1 MAKNDK
7 VVKRGVYLY
16 LDGSE
21 IKNDIQSVEKEMR
34 GLVSMQKKMVVGSEE
49 YVRAGQKIRALKGII
64 AGHNAQLRE
73 TENQVKKNTVSFGKF
88 VDGFNRFFGII
99 GAAIAALTGFTLA
112 IRSLR
117 DEKNKLEESQ
127 AGLQALTGLDDES
140 ITWLTA
146 QAKKLSTTMTKEGL
160 RVRQSANEILDAFML
175 VGSAKPE
182 LLGDKEALAA
192 VTEEAMR
199 LQAAAKDITLTEAV
213 DALTLSLNQ
222 YGDQADQAR
231 RYVNALAAGSKE
243 GAVNIASQANAIQK
257 AGTIAASSNIPIEEL
272 IGSIEMLGEKGIKD
286 EIAGT
291 GLKTFFTRLATGAV
305 DTNPKVVGLT
315 TALENLNRK
324 VQEAEKQQVGGGTT
338 LLKKLFGDEGM
349 QTAMILTQNT
359 DKVKAYT
366 EAVTGTNIAFEQSAI
381 NSNTAAA
388 KLAQAKNEMKLAGIE
403 LAERLNPAITVS
415 TNMATNLIKYLPGV
429 LDWFKKWGSEAL
441 VCAGYFLLLGT
452 RTMLVTKVTVAY
464 HAVLSAGRTLMIAY
478 RVAVEAVNI
487 ALVGGV
493 RNLVALRT
501 AMVAS
506 NVTTKVIAA
515 TTTAL
520 RGVYFL
526 LTGQIALAGKAFRAL
541 RVVMAGG
548 WVGVALTAVAAVTLA
563 LITMNKKMSETE
575 RNAKIINDLNKKTS
589 DQYDREAAKID
600 MLIAKIHNN
609 NLSLNERRKAIHELN
624 QIIPGYL
631 ARIDDEGKLHEGNKK
646 ALDDYLT
653 SLEKEIKMKVYS
665 DELTE
670 LYRKRREQRKV
681 VNKVQGYVDS
691 SQKAYDVTQY
701 QDLNSHVTA
710 GQILTK
716 YKDKLVDVQKEL
728 AETDSL
734 IKALNEE
741 ISQDDINKPITPDKV
756 DPDDEQNGG
765 GNGDD
770 KKKKKK
776 RIEKELLAIEEK
788 YALEREKLQ
797 NEFLSKRNM
806 TQEEYEQFGRDLEEQ
821 SLNEKLNVLGLEEK
835 KRLEIQ
841 NKILSLR
848 DKFQKECSTKDEKEY
863 KERQKSMEDGL
874 DQQLDTY
881 KRGLQEQLYAG
892 DINQK
897 EQKKIYLQYLS
908 DLYDEVKD
916 NPLVSDE
923 FKKKMS
929 IALSDEQLAEQK
941 ESYDKATENLNTL
954 KNRYMDIGQAFGQ
967 AMGDF
972 FESEEKSLEQF
983 LAKILVTVLD
993 ALEKQL
999 IAQQAAA
1006 IGSVT
1011 ITSLASSLTVAGALA
1026 KAAAKIALITAA
1038 FETAKGV
1045 LGGFASGGYTGSGA
1059 WNEPKGIVHSN
1070 EFVSNRFA
1078 VSNPSLRPVFDL
1090 IDYAQRTGTVA
1101 NLTSDD
1107 VAAVLSTR
1115 APSGSTTPSDMVRS
1129 NPSESS
1135 VDPAIIKVMT
1145 ECVKVMRAVK
1155 DRFNNP
1161 IVAETYATG
1170 RRGTIEAEKLVDKM
1184 NTNASR
1190 RIKYD

>member
-21 IKNDIQSVEKEMR
+21 IKNEIQSVEKEMR
-34 GLVSMQKKMVVGSEE
+34 ALVSMQKKMVVGSEE

-64 AGHNAQLRE
+64 AEHNAQLRE
-73 TENQVKKNTVSFGKF
+73 TEQQVKKNTISFGKF

-127 AGLQALTGLDDES
+127 AGLQALTGLDNDS

-199 LQAAAKDITLTEAV
+199 LQAAAKDITLNEAV

-222 YGDQADQAR
+222 YGDQADQAA
-231 RYVNALAAGSKE
+231 RYTNVLAAGSKA
-243 GAVNIASQANAIQK
+243 GSANIASQAKAIRV
-257 AGTIAASSNIPIEEL
+257 AGTAAAASNVPIEQTVGL
-272 IGSIEMLGEKGIKD
+272 IETLAYKGIKD

-291 GLKTFFTRLATGAV
+291 GLKRFFFALQKGAK
-305 DTNPKVVGLT
+305 DTNPAVVGLDK
-315 TALENLNRK
+315 ALENLKNK
-324 VQEAEKQQVGGGTT
+324 NMDVNSMIQM
-338 LLKKLFGDEGM
+338 FGEEGFN
-349 QTAMILTQNT
+349 AASVIIHNT
-359 DKVKAYT
+359 DMVKQFT
-366 EAVTGTNIAFEQSAI
+366 EAVTGTNIALEQSAI

-388 KLAQAKNEMKLAGIE
+388 KLAQAKNELKLAGIE
-403 LAERLNPAITVS
+403 LADRLNPAITVS
-415 TNMATNLIKYLPGV
+415 TNMVTNLVKYLPGV
-429 LDWFKKWGSEAL
+429 LDWFKKWGAEAL

-452 RTMLVTKVTVAY
+452 RTMLVAKATAAY
-464 HAVLSAGRTLMIAY
+464 HAVISAGRTLMIAY
-478 RVAVEAVNI
+478 RVAVDAVNI

-506 NVTTKVIAA
+506 NATTKVLAA
-515 TTTAL
+515 TTAAL

-526 LTGQIALAGKAFRAL
+526 LTGQITLAGKAFRAL

-548 WVGVALTAVAAVTLA
+548 WVGVALTAIAAVTLA
-563 LITMNKKMSETE
+563 IVTMNKKMTETE
-575 RNAKIINDLNKKTS
+575 RNAKAINDLNKRAS
-589 DQYDREAAKID
+589 DEYDREAAKID
-600 MLIAKIHNN
+600 MLVAKIHNN
-609 NLSLNERRKAIHELN
+609 NLSLGERRKAINELN
-624 QIIPGYL
+624 QIVPGYL
-631 ARIDDEGKLHEGNKK
+631 ASIDDEGKLHEDNKK
-646 ALDDYLT
+646 AIDDYLT
-653 SLEKEIKMKVYS
+653 SLEKEIKMKIYA

-681 VNKVQGYVDS
+681 VNKVQGYVSS
-691 SQKAYDVTQY
+691 SQEAYDLTQY
-701 QDLNSHVTA
+701 QDLNAHVIA

-716 YKDKLVDVQKEL
+716 CKDKLVDVQKEL
-728 AETDSL
+728 ADTDSL

-741 ISQDDINKPITPDKV
+741 ISKDEITSIPSPDKV
-756 DPDDEQNGG
+756 EPDGNSTGGGGG
-765 GNGDD
+765 GNEDEE
-770 KKKKKK
+770 KKKE
-776 RIEKELLAIEEK
+776 RIQKELLAIEER

-797 NEFLSKRNM
+797 HEFLSKRNM
-806 TQEEYEQFGRDLEEQ
+806 TQEEYEQFSNDLEEQ
-821 SLNEKLNVLGLEEK
+821 SLKEKLSILGLEEK
-835 KRLEIQ
+835 KRMEIQ
-841 NKILSLR
+841 NKILALR
-848 DKFQKECSTKDEKEY
+848 DKFQKECAIKDEKGY
-863 KERQKSMEDGL
+863 KEGQKSMEDGL
-874 DQQLDTY
+874 ELQLDTY
-881 KRGLQEQLYAG
+881 KRGLQEQQYAG
-892 DINQK
+892 KIDQE
-897 EQKKIYLQYLS
+897 EQKKSYLEYLS
-908 DLYDEVKD
+908 TLYDEIKD
-916 NPLVSDE
+916 NPLLSDE
-923 FKKKMS
+923 FKNKMS
-929 IALSDEQLAEQK
+929 VALSDKQLEEQK
-941 ESYDKATENLNTL
+941 GSYDRAVENLNNL
-954 KNRYMDIGQAFGQ
+954 KNQYRDIGESFGETM
-967 AMGDF
+967 ADF
-972 FESEEKSLEQF
+972 FVSEEKSLKEF

-999 IAQQAAA
+999 IAEQAAA
-1006 IGSVT
+1006 IGLVT
-1011 ITSLASSLTVAGALA
+1011 IKEITLKGLAGIAT
-1026 KAAAKIALITAA
+1026 AAAKIALITAA
-1038 FETAKGV
+1038 FETAKGI

-1078 VSNPSLRPVFDL
+1078 VSNPNLRPVFDL

-1101 NLTSDD
+1101 NLTGND
-1107 VAAVLSTR
+1107 VAAVLSTST
-1115 APSGSTTPSDMVRS
+1115 PSGSTPPVHTPVANQQ
-1129 NPSESS
+1129 NPSPEMAMLP
-1135 VDPAIIKVMT
+1135 VLQ
-1145 ECVKVMRAVK
+1145 ECIKVMRAVK
-1155 DRFNNP
+1155 DRFKNP

-1190 RIKYD
+1190 KVKYD

>member
-34 GLVSMQKKMVVGSEE
+34 ALVSMQKKMVVGSEE

-64 AGHNAQLRE
+64 AEHNAQLRE
-73 TENQVKKNTVSFGKF
+73 TEQQVKKNTISFGKF

-127 AGLQALTGLDDES
+127 AGLQALTGLDNDS

-182 LLGDKEALAA
+182 LLGNKEALAA

-199 LQAAAKDITLTEAV
+199 LQAAAKDITLNEAV

-222 YGDQADQAR
+222 YGDQADQAA
-231 RYVNALAAGSKE
+231 RYTNVLAAGSKA
-243 GAVNIASQANAIQK
+243 GAANIASQAKAIRV
-257 AGTIAASSNIPIEEL
+257 AGTAAASANVPIEQTVGL
-272 IGSIEMLGEKGIKD
+272 IETLAYKGIKD
-286 EIAGT
+286 EVAGT
-291 GLKTFFTRLATGAV
+291 GLKKFFLVLQTGAK
-305 DTNPKVVGLT
+305 DTNPAIVGLDQ
-315 TALENLNRK
+315 ALES
-324 VQEAEKQQVGGGTT
+324 
-338 LLKKLFGDEGM
+338 LKNNKMDAGAIKKMFGEEGYN
-349 QTAMILTQNT
+349 TASVIIRNT
-359 DKVKAYT
+359 DMVKQFT
-366 EAVTGTNIAFEQSAI
+366 EAVTGTNIALEQSAI

-388 KLAQAKNEMKLAGIE
+388 KLAQAKNELKLAGIE
-403 LAERLNPAITVS
+403 LADRLNPAITVS
-415 TNMATNLIKYLPGV
+415 TNMVTNLVKYLPGV
-429 LDWFKKWGSEAL
+429 LDWFKKWGAEAL

-452 RTMLVTKVTVAY
+452 RTMLVAEATAAY
-464 HAVLSAGRTLMIAY
+464 HAVISAGRTLMIAY
-478 RVAVEAVNI
+478 RVAVDAVNI

-506 NVTTKVIAA
+506 NATTKVLAA
-515 TTTAL
+515 TTAAL

-526 LTGQIALAGKAFRAL
+526 LTGQITLAGKAFRAL

-548 WVGVALTAVAAVTLA
+548 WVGVALTAIAAVTLA
-563 LITMNKKMSETE
+563 IVTMNKKMTETE
-575 RNAKIINDLNKKTS
+575 RNAKAINDLNKRAS
-589 DQYDREAAKID
+589 DEYDREAAKID
-600 MLIAKIHNN
+600 MLVAKIHNN
-609 NLSLNERRKAIHELN
+609 NLSLGERRKAINELN
-624 QIIPGYL
+624 QIVPGYL
-631 ARIDDEGKLHEGNKK
+631 ASIDDEGKLHEDNKK
-646 ALDDYLT
+646 AIDDYLT
-653 SLEKEIKMKVYS
+653 SLEKEIKMKIYA

-681 VNKVQGYVDS
+681 VNKVQGYVSS
-691 SQKAYDVTQY
+691 SQEAYDLTQY
-701 QDLNSHVTA
+701 QDLNAHVIA

-716 YKDKLVDVQKEL
+716 CKDKLVDVQKEL
-728 AETDSL
+728 ADTDSL

-741 ISQDDINKPITPDKV
+741 ISKDEITSIPSPDKV
-756 DPDDEQNGG
+756 EPDGNSTGGGGG
-765 GNGDD
+765 GNEDEE
-770 KKKKKK
+770 KKKE
-776 RIEKELLAIEEK
+776 RIQKELLAIEER

-797 NEFLSKRNM
+797 HEFLSKRNM
-806 TQEEYEQFGRDLEEQ
+806 TQEEYEQFSNDLEEQ
-821 SLNEKLNVLGLEEK
+821 SLKEKLSILGLEEK
-835 KRLEIQ
+835 KRMEIQ
-841 NKILSLR
+841 NKILALR
-848 DKFQKECSTKDEKEY
+848 DKFQKECAIKDEKGY
-863 KERQKSMEDGL
+863 KEGQKSMEDGL
-874 DQQLDTY
+874 ELQLDTY
-881 KRGLQEQLYAG
+881 KRGLQEQQYAG
-892 DINQK
+892 KIDQE
-897 EQKKIYLQYLS
+897 EQKKSYLEYLS
-908 DLYDEVKD
+908 TLYDEIKD
-916 NPLVSDE
+916 NPLLSDE
-923 FKKKMS
+923 FKNKMS
-929 IALSDEQLAEQK
+929 VALSDKQLEEQK
-941 ESYDKATENLNTL
+941 GSYDRAVENLNNL
-954 KNRYMDIGQAFGQ
+954 KNQYRDIGESFGETM
-967 AMGDF
+967 ADF
-972 FESEEKSLEQF
+972 FVSEEKSLKEF

-999 IAQQAAA
+999 IAEQAAA
-1006 IGSVT
+1006 IGLVT
-1011 ITSLASSLTVAGALA
+1011 IKEITLKGLAGIAT
-1026 KAAAKIALITAA
+1026 AAAKIALITAA
-1038 FETAKGV
+1038 FETAKGI

-1078 VSNPSLRPVFDL
+1078 VSNPNLRPVFDL

-1101 NLTSDD
+1101 NLTGND
-1107 VAAVLSTR
+1107 VAAVLSTST
-1115 APSGSTTPSDMVRS
+1115 PSGSTPPVHTPVANQQ
-1129 NPSESS
+1129 NPSPEMAMLP
-1135 VDPAIIKVMT
+1135 VLQ
-1145 ECVKVMRAVK
+1145 ECIKVMRAVK
-1155 DRFNNP
+1155 DRFKNP

-1190 RIKYD
+1190 KVKYD